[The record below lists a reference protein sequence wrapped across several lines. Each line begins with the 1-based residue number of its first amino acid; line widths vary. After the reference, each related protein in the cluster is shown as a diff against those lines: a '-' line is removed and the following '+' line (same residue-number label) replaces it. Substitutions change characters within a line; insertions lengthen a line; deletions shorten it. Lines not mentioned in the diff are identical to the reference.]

1 MAARLGARVS
11 GLVQGVGYRY
21 FVVRHARKLGLSGYV
36 RNLADGS
43 VEVEAE
49 GGEPESRELLRLL
62 EEGPPG
68 AVVERLESEW
78 GTPTGQY
85 TSFDIKH

>member
-1 MAARLGARVS
+1 MDTRLSARVH
-11 GLVQGVGYRY
+11 GAVQGVGYRY
-21 FVVRHARKLGLSGYV
+21 FAARHARKLGLSGYA

-49 GGEPESRELLRLL
+49 GGEAVLMELLRLL

-68 AVVERLESEW
+68 ARVERLEPVW
-78 GTPTGQY
+78 ATPTGKF

>member
-1 MAARLGARVS
+1 MDARLSARVH
-11 GLVQGVGYRY
+11 GMVQGVGYRY
-21 FVVRHARKLGLSGYV
+21 FAVRQARKLGLSGYA

-43 VEVEAE
+43 VELEAE
-49 GGEPESRELLRLL
+49 GGEAELRELLRLL

-68 AVVERLESEW
+68 ARVERLEPAW
-78 GTPTGQY
+78 GTPAGQY